1 MINIIMNSNI
11 IKLYDVI
18 DENAVN
24 VCNDDYPLLASTTV
38 GKAADNKKEF
48 ETCQCYLK
56 HNYAV
61 WEEHNI
67 SSRQQEEEEKDEKTK
82 KEKENAIWLILR
94 QQQQQLNSGADL
106 MIDFSRCLCDKQR
119 QNNCQIHYYHNSSSA
134 ILRNTTTAT
143 TNSSSK
149 YCSSQQQHSISLTT
163 IPPPTLLEHGKES
176 PHPQQQQQST
186 LPTLFKPSCTHE
198 DTYAAV
204 PYLILDNS
212 NTCKFIS
219 NKEKTTLTVDK
230 YASSTTTNFISSS
243 TTSMHATPADAC
255 TKKFPILY
263 NVKHHQSKKRKHH
276 SNTTM
281 MMMNKNSD
289 DHCKHHLIST
299 RDKNLVER
307 CLNYSSDHCNWLLK
321 NNPFQPHNGGGSKLL
336 NLFFILLLTLAQYF
350 GSTQGL
356 LVAKSPPFS
365 LDSSSPVDSVSIDS
379 SDFAMQSPHTNNSS
393 SASSLNNNF
402 ALTKTSYDQN
412 DGGLGDNFPS
422 SSKSLSISSAAGSGA
437 YLDKLDNL
445 ERSLAAVLIKVAYG
459 TTSTTKRSIP
469 DNSYASSLTTIATPL
484 LTTQRYHEKSR
495 QPQLNVHHR
504 NYELDLE
511 RDHALP
517 TTAPNADILKS
528 NSNPTYPNPNRH
540 HNNDRDRHRHLI
552 NSTPLPSLPEVL
564 KKSNGHTPTI
574 PMFSGAD
581 IPSYSPPARSFFT
594 PPLPPEYQ
602 HPFAD
607 KPTLR
612 GTNNEGGIVPNTG
625 SYINRRPIPPPSLMP
640 GHERIPFRPPDLAGG
655 STSGN
660 TNTNMSPA
668 QSPSAGSGSSLS
680 SSVNPHSSSSS
691 SGVHLDA
698 EHKKS
703 SNNATKSIN
712 VESPPP
718 DVKSENGNPDAAQ
731 GSSSGSMFLD
741 SSDNY
746 RNNYNSKV
754 RKEVL
759 PSIQRILS
767 GSNGRKGDIPEVLLK
782 QVTTRPNYHQPPSSP
797 VVINTYLNQNGDTSV
812 VDATSVDSKQNINK
826 IKNMKDI
833 EGGVDGLGG
842 ADGGAAAA
850 DTPQQTEITTKSV
863 TGAMFGVPANGS
875 TSTPSAA
882 AIGGM
887 KTNTVIVPT
896 SRTVFASNNSPSST
910 NKGDDASST
919 SSSTLAAASGL
930 ATSSLA
936 WNIHVYL
943 SVILFTILAVYSL
956 YKMVT
961 YNKLTHLFSQSY
973 FLCIHIILITIC
985 SIRTFYLCYDAYN
998 IHSSFHIF
1006 VSEILLNLPATFLT
1020 ISFAVLILFLSLKSL
1035 NHKNRYSALIRPLTV
1050 VVGCGVHVML
1060 CITLHYVESYTLQN
1074 HQQQQKLL
1082 MKRHQ
1087 QQQLQSYVH
1096 HNFAQ
1101 QQQQYAYLES
1111 MAFNSP
1117 LSAASAAGQTAGGY
1131 QHLAAGVAPL
1141 PPNPPRVLSLI
1152 CQIIYIFVCFSLGL
1166 LYLYLY
1172 RILKRVLRNKSQNYI
1187 HGYQNLSYAIHITI
1201 ATALLFVLLAALQI
1215 FGAISISSTRPM
1227 ISQATAEIDWFQ
1239 WGYQFSLRLIEIA
1252 IITLI
1257 SWVTGLKTNTGT
1269 NTVNINLTNN
1279 EARIVGGHIDT
1290 NSMYNTNASMN
1301 PRRLKQ
1307 NVHYSQYSHPN
1318 VTNFFLPYTSSSSQE
1333 QFDMDYPARI

>member
-1 MINIIMNSNI
+1 MNSNI
-11 IKLYDVI
+11 TTLCDVR
-18 DENAVN
+18 DESAVN
-24 VCNDDYPLLASTTV
+24 GSCEYKITSTII
-38 GKAADNKKEF
+38 GKADSKQLQ
-48 ETCQCYLK
+48 TCQCYLK
-56 HNYAV
+56 HKYEAV
-61 WEEHNI
+61 NDAGGRLHLL
-67 SSRQQEEEEKDEKTK
+67 QQQGRAKEKEQVREEKDPCPYS
-82 KEKENAIWLILR
+82 NYI
-94 QQQQQLNSGADL
+94 
-106 MIDFSRCLCDKQR
+106 KQR
-119 QNNCQIHYYHNSSSA
+119 QQHCCQLHSTFLRKNTKTSS
-134 ILRNTTTAT
+134 N
-143 TNSSSK
+143 
-149 YCSSQQQHSISLTT
+149 YCSLTPT
-163 IPPPTLLEHGKES
+163 SPPSAPPPPPPPPTLLSKHGIES
-176 PHPQQQQQST
+176 AST
-186 LPTLFKPSCTHE
+186 SALSKRTFCTHA

-204 PYLILDNS
+204 PYKIILDNS
-212 NTCKFIS
+212 NTCIFTIS
-219 NKEKTTLTVDK
+219 NKETTLTVDK
-230 YASSTTTNFISSS
+230 TTSSRSLSRMTTTL
-243 TTSMHATPADAC
+243 TTNSEVVDATAE
-255 TKKFPILY
+255 KLG
-263 NVKHHQSKKRKHH
+263 VRKHH
-276 SNTTM
+276 FKRKYVNRERVQQNANDCHHRDVKRFDWPKYSPHYITIWPWNILSIFHI
-281 MMMNKNSD
+281 KN
-289 DHCKHHLIST
+289 
-299 RDKNLVER
+299 DKFF
-307 CLNYSSDHCNWLLK
+307 HM
-321 NNPFQPHNGGGSKLL
+321 
-336 NLFFILLLTLAQYF
+336 FFILLITLAQYL

-356 LVAKSPPFS
+356 LAAKSPAYG
-365 LDSSSPVDSVSIDS
+365 LDLASPIDSDITSDLSMQNYNSGSSS
-379 SDFAMQSPHTNNSS
+379 NSS
-393 SASSLNNNF
+393 NNNNNNISGSGVIG
-402 ALTKTSYDQN
+402 ARSSSNSIKNNNNYSLTKTSLLSLEHEAESL
-412 DGGLGDNFPS
+412 GGIVGEKFPS
-422 SSKSLSISSAAGSGA
+422 SKSKSLSISSAGSGA

-469 DNSYASSLTTIATPL
+469 DNTFASSLTTIATPL

-495 QPQLNVHHR
+495 TPQLNVHHR

-540 HNNDRDRHRHLI
+540 HNNDRDRHRHVI

-640 GHERIPFRPPDLAGG
+640 GHERIPFRPPDLAGAPN
-655 STSGN
+655 GN
-660 TNTNMSPA
+660 VPQTNVANTAPHI
-668 QSPSAGSGSSLS
+668 PSSGSIST
-680 SSVNPHSSSSS
+680 SVNP
-691 SGVHLDA
+691 LA
-698 EHKKS
+698 S
-703 SNNATKSIN
+703 SNGRHVTDSDIKKISNNSTKVVN

-718 DVKSENGNPDAAQ
+718 DVKSENVLNTDIVQNP
-731 GSSSGSMFLD
+731 SSGSMFLD
-741 SSDNY
+741 TSDNF
-746 RNNYNSKV
+746 RNSYNSKV

-759 PSIQRILS
+759 PSIRRILS

-797 VVINTYLNQNGDTSV
+797 VVINTYLNQNGETIAAPDPGI
-812 VDATSVDSKQNINK
+812 DSKQNINK
-826 IKNMKDI
+826 IKNMKEI
-833 EGGVDGLGG
+833 EGVDVAG
-842 ADGGAAAA
+842 DGE
-850 DTPQQTEITTKSV
+850 PQQTEITTKSV
-863 TGAMFGVPANGS
+863 TGHMYAANSS

-882 AIGGM
+882 AIGGI

-896 SRTVFASNNSPSST
+896 SRTVSTSNSNYSSSST
-910 NKGDDASST
+910 PTHRGGDDTSST

-1006 VSEILLNLPATFLT
+1006 ISEILLNLPATFLT

-1082 MKRHQ
+1082 MKRQ

-1101 QQQQYAYLES
+1101 NQYSYLES

-1117 LSAASAAGQTAGGY
+1117 LSAAAAGQTGNYHTLA
-1131 QHLAAGVAPL
+1131 AAGVAPL

-1227 ISQATAEIDWFQ
+1227 ITQITAEIDWFQ

-1257 SWVTGLKTNTGT
+1257 SWVTGLKTNTGS

-1279 EARIVGGHIDT
+1279 EARIVGHVNDT
-1290 NSMYNTNASMN
+1290 NTMYNTNASMN

>member
-1 MINIIMNSNI
+1 
-11 IKLYDVI
+11 
-18 DENAVN
+18 
-24 VCNDDYPLLASTTV
+24 
-38 GKAADNKKEF
+38 
-48 ETCQCYLK
+48 
-56 HNYAV
+56 
-61 WEEHNI
+61 
-67 SSRQQEEEEKDEKTK
+67 
-82 KEKENAIWLILR
+82 
-94 QQQQQLNSGADL
+94 
-106 MIDFSRCLCDKQR
+106 
-119 QNNCQIHYYHNSSSA
+119 
-134 ILRNTTTAT
+134 
-143 TNSSSK
+143 
-149 YCSSQQQHSISLTT
+149 
-163 IPPPTLLEHGKES
+163 
-176 PHPQQQQQST
+176 
-186 LPTLFKPSCTHE
+186 
-198 DTYAAV
+198 
-204 PYLILDNS
+204 
-212 NTCKFIS
+212 
-219 NKEKTTLTVDK
+219 
-230 YASSTTTNFISSS
+230 
-243 TTSMHATPADAC
+243 
-255 TKKFPILY
+255 
-263 NVKHHQSKKRKHH
+263 
-276 SNTTM
+276 
-281 MMMNKNSD
+281 
-289 DHCKHHLIST
+289 
-299 RDKNLVER
+299 
-307 CLNYSSDHCNWLLK
+307 
-321 NNPFQPHNGGGSKLL
+321 
-336 NLFFILLLTLAQYF
+336 
-350 GSTQGL
+350 
-356 LVAKSPPFS
+356 
-365 LDSSSPVDSVSIDS
+365 
-379 SDFAMQSPHTNNSS
+379 
-393 SASSLNNNF
+393 
-402 ALTKTSYDQN
+402 
-412 DGGLGDNFPS
+412 
-422 SSKSLSISSAAGSGA
+422 
-437 YLDKLDNL
+437 
-445 ERSLAAVLIKVAYG
+445 
-459 TTSTTKRSIP
+459 
-469 DNSYASSLTTIATPL
+469 
-484 LTTQRYHEKSR
+484 
-495 QPQLNVHHR
+495 
-504 NYELDLE
+504 
-511 RDHALP
+511 
-517 TTAPNADILKS
+517 
-528 NSNPTYPNPNRH
+528 
-540 HNNDRDRHRHLI
+540 
-552 NSTPLPSLPEVL
+552 
-564 KKSNGHTPTI
+564 
-574 PMFSGAD
+574 MFSGAD

-655 STSGN
+655 ATSGN
-660 TNTNMSPA
+660 TNNANMSPA
-668 QSPSAGSGSSLS
+668 AQSPPSIGGSSLS
-680 SSVNPHSSSSS
+680 SSVNPHSPSNA
-691 SGVHLDA
+691 HLDTTDPRS
-698 EHKKS
+698 KS
-703 SNNATKSIN
+703 TNNATKSIN

-718 DVKSENGNPDAAQ
+718 DVKSENGNSDAASQ

-741 SSDNY
+741 PSDSF

-797 VVINTYLNQNGDTSV
+797 VVINTYLNQNGAADTSV
-812 VDATSVDSKQNINK
+812 VDASIDSKQNINK
-826 IKNMKDI
+826 IKNMNGV
-833 EGGVDGLGG
+833 EGVDVGVDGSV
-842 ADGGAAAA
+842 AA

-896 SRTVFASNNSPSST
+896 SRTVFASNNAPSST

-1101 QQQQYAYLES
+1101 QQQQQQQYSYLES

-1117 LSAASAAGQTAGGY
+1117 LSAASAAGQTVGGY

-1227 ISQATAEIDWFQ
+1227 IAQATAEIDWFQ

-1257 SWVTGLKTNTGT
+1257 SWVTGLKTNTGS

-1290 NSMYNTNASMN
+1290 NTMYNTNASMN

>member
-1 MINIIMNSNI
+1 MNSNFINLSDVSDDESAVKECENNKI
-11 IKLYDVI
+11 I
-18 DENAVN
+18 
-24 VCNDDYPLLASTTV
+24 TTV
-38 GKAADNKKEF
+38 FGKADSKQLQ
-48 ETCQCYLK
+48 TCQCYLK
-56 HNYAV
+56 RKYEGENDDEATARRLHLLQ
-61 WEEHNI
+61 H
-67 SSRQQEEEEKDEKTK
+67 QQTDGYEEKDP
-82 KEKENAIWLILR
+82 R
-94 QQQQQLNSGADL
+94 QHNN
-106 MIDFSRCLCDKQR
+106 QR
-119 QNNCQIHYYHNSSSA
+119 QHCCQQVLSSS
-134 ILRNTTTAT
+134 LRMIRKT
-143 TNSSSK
+143 SSN
-149 YCSSQQQHSISLTT
+149 YCSSITPDPPQ
-163 IPPPTLLEHGKES
+163 PPPPRSRNHDTES
-176 PHPQQQQQST
+176 SAFSKGT
-186 LPTLFKPSCTHE
+186 FCTHL
-198 DTYAAV
+198 DTYAV
-204 PYLILDNS
+204 PYNLIVDNS
-212 NTCKFIS
+212 NTCIFTKIS
-219 NKEKTTLTVDK
+219 NKEINLTVD
-230 YASSTTTNFISSS
+230 TTTKSSR
-243 TTSMHATPADAC
+243 TSNMIIERSEPNARTEEE
-255 TKKFPILY
+255 LS
-263 NVKHHQSKKRKHH
+263 VKHHSKRKNMNRENVLAKEENIDCHH
-276 SNTTM
+276 RHVKRLDYPKYSPHCTTSWLWNSLSNFHI
-281 MMMNKNSD
+281 KAD
-289 DHCKHHLIST
+289 
-299 RDKNLVER
+299 NL
-307 CLNYSSDHCNWLLK
+307 CH
-321 NNPFQPHNGGGSKLL
+321 
-336 NLFFILLLTLAQYF
+336 LFFVLLITLAQYS

-356 LVAKSPPFS
+356 LAAKSPAYG
-365 LDSSSPVDSVSIDS
+365 LDLAPLDADITSDLSMQNFNSGSSSNS
-379 SDFAMQSPHTNNSS
+379 SNSS
-393 SASSLNNNF
+393 SSSNSIKNNYS
-402 ALTKTSYDQN
+402 LTKTSLLSLEHEAEGIDV
-412 DGGLGDNFPS
+412 DKFPS
-422 SSKSLSISSAAGSGA
+422 SSSSKSKSLSISSAGSGA

-469 DNSYASSLTTIATPL
+469 DNTFASSLTTIATPL

-540 HNNDRDRHRHLI
+540 HNNDRDRHRHVI
-552 NSTPLPSLPEVL
+552 NSTPLPSIPEVL

-640 GHERIPFRPPDLAGG
+640 GHERIPFRPPDLANGAPSSNGG
-655 STSGN
+655 MPQTNVANPGPHLPQTGSIST
-660 TNTNMSPA
+660 
-668 QSPSAGSGSSLS
+668 
-680 SSVNPHSSSSS
+680 SVNPLASSN
-691 SGVHLDA
+691 GHHLVDND
-698 EHKKS
+698 KKI
-703 SNNATKSIN
+703 SNNATKAAT

-718 DVKSENGNPDAAQ
+718 DVKSDNSLNTDVIQSP
-731 GSSSGSMFLD
+731 SSGSMFLD
-741 SSDNY
+741 TSDNF
-746 RNNYNSKV
+746 RNSYNSKV

-759 PSIQRILS
+759 PSIRRILS

-797 VVINTYLNQNGDTSV
+797 VVINTYMSQNGETIIPADAN
-812 VDATSVDSKQNINK
+812 VDNKQNINK
-826 IKNMKDI
+826 IKNMKEI
-833 EGGVDGLGG
+833 EGIDGN
-842 ADGGAAAA
+842 DGE
-850 DTPQQTEITTKSV
+850 PQQPEITTKSV
-863 TGAMFGVPANGS
+863 TGHMYATNSS

-882 AIGGM
+882 AIGGI

-896 SRTVFASNNSPSST
+896 SRTVSVSSNTNYSSSSSPT
-910 NKGDDASST
+910 HRGDDTSST

-1006 VSEILLNLPATFLT
+1006 ISEILLNLPATFLT

-1082 MKRHQ
+1082 MKRQ

-1101 QQQQYAYLES
+1101 NQYSYLES

-1117 LSAASAAGQTAGGY
+1117 LSAAATGQTGNYHNLA
-1131 QHLAAGVAPL
+1131 AAGVAPL

-1227 ISQATAEIDWFQ
+1227 ITQVTAEIDWFQ

-1257 SWVTGLKTNTGT
+1257 SWVTGLKTNTGS

-1279 EARIVGGHIDT
+1279 EARIVGHVNDT
-1290 NSMYNTNASMN
+1290 NTMYNTNASMN

>member
-1 MINIIMNSNI
+1 MIYIIMNSNI
-11 IKLYDVI
+11 TKLYDVI

-24 VCNDDYPLLASTTV
+24 ECDYLILASTIV
-38 GKAADNKKEF
+38 GKAADNKILQ
-48 ETCQCYLK
+48 TCQCYLK
-56 HNYAV
+56 HNYAA
-61 WEEHNI
+61 WDDDEHK
-67 SSRQQEEEEKDEKTK
+67 QEEEEKTTK
-82 KEKENAIWLILR
+82 KKKEEESNAIGFTFR
-94 QQQQQLNSGADL
+94 QQQQQLNGDQ
-106 MIDFSRCLCDKQR
+106 IDPNRCLCDKHR
-119 QNNCQIHYYHNSSSA
+119 QQHNCQIHYCHNSSST
-134 ILRNTTTAT
+134 ILRNTTTPT
-143 TNSSSK
+143 ITIPSSK
-149 YCSSQQQHSISLTT
+149 FCSSKQQKQQQS
-163 IPPPTLLEHGKES
+163 PPPTLLLEHGKDS
-176 PHPQQQQQST
+176 PRKQQPQS
-186 LPTLFKPSCTHE
+186 TLFKPSCTHE
-198 DTYAAV
+198 DTYAV

-219 NKEKTTLTVDK
+219 NKEQTTLTVDK
-230 YASSTTTNFISSS
+230 YAFTTTNFISS
-243 TTSMHATPADAC
+243 TTNMRTTNTPDVSENSP
-255 TKKFPILY
+255 TLD
-263 NVKHHQSKKRKHH
+263 NVKHHQFKSKYNLNDKARR
-276 SNTTM
+276 N
-281 MMMNKNSD
+281 NIRDDDDEYN
-289 DHCKHHLIST
+289 DHCHYNR
-299 RDKNLVER
+299 RDKNNTVVQ
-307 CLNYSSDHCNWLLK
+307 CFNYSSDHCNWFLR
-321 NNPFQPHNGGGSKLL
+321 NNPFVTFQPSTGGKLL

-365 LDSSSPVDSVSIDS
+365 LDSSSPVDSLSIDS
-379 SDFAMQSPHTNNSS
+379 SDFAMQTHTNNTG
-393 SASSLNNNF
+393 ASSLNNNF
-402 ALTKTSYDQN
+402 SLIQKTTVDQN
-412 DGGLGDNFPS
+412 DGLGGGGIGDHFPS

-655 STSGN
+655 AGGTTSAN
-660 TNTNMSPA
+660 SNPNTNMSPA
-668 QSPSAGSGSSLS
+668 QSPAAGGSSLS
-680 SSVNPHSSSSS
+680 SSLNPHSSS
-691 SGVHLDA
+691 GVHMDSD
-698 EHKKS
+698 HKKA

-718 DVKSENGNPDAAQ
+718 DVKSENGNSDAVQ

-741 SSDNY
+741 SSDSF

-812 VDATSVDSKQNINK
+812 VDASIDSKQNINK
-826 IKNMKDI
+826 IKNMKDV
-833 EGGVDGLGG
+833 EGVDVGVGVDGG
-842 ADGGAAAA
+842 ADL
-850 DTPQQTEITTKSV
+850 PQQTEITTKSV
-863 TGAMFGVPANGS
+863 TGAVFGAAVNGS

-896 SRTVFASNNSPSST
+896 SRTVFASGAGGNSNNSPSST
-910 NKGDDASST
+910 NRGDDASST

-1101 QQQQYAYLES
+1101 QQQYSYLES

-1117 LSAASAAGQTAGGY
+1117 LSAASPAGQTAAGY
-1131 QHLAAGVAPL
+1131 QHLAAGVSPL

-1227 ISQATAEIDWFQ
+1227 IAQATAEIDWFQ

-1257 SWVTGLKTNTGT
+1257 SWVTGLKTNTGS

-1290 NSMYNTNASMN
+1290 NTMYNTNASMN